1 MRTASRMRSFAAFFG
16 LVLAATV
23 AWSAAGQAE
32 GGAGS
37 MDRCYT
43 CD

>member
-1 MRTASRMRSFAAFFG
+1 MRTAFRLRSIAAFFV
-16 LVLAATV
+16 LVLAAMAMGST
-23 AWSAAGQAE
+23 AGHAE